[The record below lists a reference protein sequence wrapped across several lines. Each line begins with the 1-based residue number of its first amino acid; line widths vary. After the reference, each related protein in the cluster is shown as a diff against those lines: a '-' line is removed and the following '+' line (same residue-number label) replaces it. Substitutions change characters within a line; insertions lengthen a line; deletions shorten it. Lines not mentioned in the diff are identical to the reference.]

1 MPVREE
7 SARFFPRSFKKVAR
21 QVGRSDD
28 EHRDVETHPLAI
40 AEAASARLTDLAAQQ
55 VQRSATN
62 SCCCALAPPT
72 GVSEIPAA
80 KNSRDTRKDTELR
93 AGSRPVS
100 TGQLCKMNPDDETRT
115 IIATRYR

>member
-21 QVGRSDD
+21 QVGRSDG
-28 EHRDVETHPLAI
+28 EHRDTEAHPAAI
-40 AEAASARLTDLAAQQ
+40 AEATDRSGRSA

-72 GVSEIPAA
+72 GVPEIPAA
-80 KNSRDTRKDTELR
+80 KNSLEKIQSCGHSQRDSFAK
-93 AGSRPVS
+93 
-100 TGQLCKMNPDDETRT
+100 
-115 IIATRYR
+115 